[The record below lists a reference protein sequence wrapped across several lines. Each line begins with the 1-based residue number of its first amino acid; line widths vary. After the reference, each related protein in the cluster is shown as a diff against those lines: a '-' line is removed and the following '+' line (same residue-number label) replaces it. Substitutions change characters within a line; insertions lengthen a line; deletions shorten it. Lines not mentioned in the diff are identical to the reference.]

1 AKASL
6 EPQPATL
13 EIDAPIV
20 IFGDIHGQLRDL
32 LRFFTIVGPPPQNKI
47 LFLGDYVDRCKKSF
61 EVPTFIDKL
70 EIEKAHVLSSL
81 RFRTV
86 QKGNEQCCSEL
97 SLNYGVLYAEYSWA
111 LAIAPSLQR
120 WRLTK

>member
-1 AKASL
+1 MNECFFKAELKPRKHKTSMAKSSL

-61 EVPTFIDKL
+61 EIILPNLWCKCGGSRNKKLLRRGLAAAQYLCTFLVTFI
-70 EIEKAHVLSSL
+70 
-81 RFRTV
+81 
-86 QKGNEQCCSEL
+86 
-97 SLNYGVLYAEYSWA
+97 
-111 LAIAPSLQR
+111 
-120 WRLTK
+120 